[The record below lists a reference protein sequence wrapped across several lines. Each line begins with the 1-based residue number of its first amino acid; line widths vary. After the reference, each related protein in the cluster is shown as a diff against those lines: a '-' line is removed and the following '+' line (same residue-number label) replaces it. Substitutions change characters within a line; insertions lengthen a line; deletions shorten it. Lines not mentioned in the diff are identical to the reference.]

1 MKARLLK
8 SIVVGGLIAAAA
20 VAGYRF
26 WNQRRFD
33 STLAEAL
40 ASIRRGDVETARDR
54 LEPLV
59 ESDPERRDGEAAYWL
74 GTCEWKLNRQDRAAI
89 AFEHVSRNSN
99 YWFKSIRRLVEY
111 DLETG
116 RYRRAEDRIDEARGV
131 ANARRDAKAGA
142 ELREIAIEL
151 LRKEARYDD
160 VKTILLDNIRL
171 RDHEINAVRNLWY
184 LERGG
189 VPLERLAA
197 ELDRAGSKSPDDDRV
212 RLGKARAALLAG
224 KTRESKLW
232 INSCLNKSRDDQPVA
247 RALLD
252 WARIAGDGRAA
263 IDAIS
268 RLRDRS
274 GALDKPLIRS
284 TRAWLRQLTGEV
296 DAERSALRSLL
307 VIEPNNAPALDRL
320 AALDAKSAPADAKKL
335 RERKAEVDR
344 ALDSYAQKITIAAN
358 YNSITSYIDMA
369 RTAESAGLMIDALGW
384 ASVALNADRDHA
396 EAKRIA
402 ERTSAAIAL
411 DPADPTDSWESLRS
425 EFGSIAAGSNLVQ
438 TGAKPNDRS
447 TDSRSAPRPGDDSKR
462 ESSRDSRSA
471 EKNILIQNDYDP
483 SSNAESN
490 RFVDGIAF
498 EDLAAKSGL
507 KFTYDNGESSVKHMP
522 EMNGGG
528 VALLDYDGDGL
539 LDVYFTQGGS
549 FPPDRK
555 KSHHGDRLYRAG
567 RDGTFKD
574 VTKQSHLDDFPEG
587 YAQGVAVGD
596 YDGDG
601 DPDLFTARW
610 GSYAL
615 YRNEGNGTFADV
627 TDAAGLGGFRDWPTS
642 AAWADLDRDG
652 DLDLYVCHYLKW
664 DPAHPLVCP
673 RDDGKPVHCGPR
685 NLESLPDHVFKNE
698 NGKFIDMTESSGI
711 VDKDGRGLGVIA
723 TDFDRDGEIDLF
735 VSNDGTANFLFHNLG
750 DWRFEE
756 VGHTAGVAANA
767 LGGYQAGMGIARGD
781 LDGDGE
787 LDLIVTNFYGES
799 TSFFQGIGS
808 GLFTDRTGAIGLRAH
823 TRGLLGFGV
832 KMCDINNDGI
842 ADLITANGHVNELIG
857 IPYQMPV
864 QLLIGTGGGRSIDAT
879 NLAGP
884 ALSRPRLGRALAAG
898 DLDDDGRIDAVVLF
912 LNTPAAYLHNISKN
926 ENRFVSIKLEGTK
939 SNRDAI
945 GARVTLYAGKIVRTA
960 ERYGGAGF
968 HAAED
973 LRLHFGLGQ
982 EKQVDRVEIA
992 WPSGLV
998 ETIGPLEVDA
1008 FYHVREGEAKARLI
1022 RKIAAK
1028 R

>member
-1 MKARLLK
+1 MKARLLLT
-8 SIVVGGLIAAAA
+8 IGLMIAVAAA
-20 VAGYRF
+20 VAGSVV

-33 STLAEAL
+33 STLADAL
-40 ASIRRGDVETARDR
+40 ASIKKGDVATARDR
-54 LEPLV
+54 LQALV
-59 ESDPERRDGEAAYWL
+59 QSDPDRRDGEASYWL
-74 GTCEWKLNRQDRAAI
+74 GTCEWKLNRRDRAVQ
-89 AFEHVSRNSN
+89 AFEHVSEHNPHVLKTVR
-99 YWFKSIRRLVEY
+99 YLVEY
-111 DLETG
+111 DLESG
-116 RYRRAEDRIDEARGV
+116 RYADAENRLAHVTTAMITA
-131 ANARRDAKAGA
+131 AHDAKARA
-142 ELREIAIEL
+142 ELREITIDL
-151 LRKEARYDD
+151 LRREARYDD
-160 VKTILLDNIRL
+160 VKRILLENISL

-189 VPLERLAA
+189 VPLAQLTA
-197 ELDRAGSKSPDDDRV
+197 ELDRAASKAPSDLRV

-224 KTRESKLW
+224 RTLESKVWLDQ
-232 INSCLNKSRDDQPVA
+232 CMNKQNNDPAVLRT
-247 RALLD
+247 LLD
-252 WARIAGDGRAA
+252 WARVAGDPRAA

-268 RLRDRS
+268 RLRDRA
-274 GALDKPLIRS
+274 GDFDKPLIRS
-284 TRAWLRQLTGEV
+284 TRAWLRQVLGES
-296 DAERSALRSLL
+296 DAERSALRALL
-307 VIEPNNAPALDRL
+307 EIEPNNAQSLDRL
-320 AALDAKSAPADAKKL
+320 AALEAKTAPAQAVKL

-344 ALDSYAQKITIAAN
+344 ALDSYAQKITIAGN

-369 RTAESAGLMIDALGW
+369 RTAESAGLLIDAFGW
-384 ASVALNADRDHA
+384 ASIALSVDRDHA
-396 EAKRIA
+396 EARRIA
-402 ERTSAAIAL
+402 DRTRSALAL
-411 DPADPTDSWESLRS
+411 DPADLTDSWERLRD
-425 EFGSIAAGSNLVQ
+425 EFGSIAAGSRLIGGG
-438 TGAKPNDRS
+438 TAETAPRAR
-447 TDSRSAPRPGDDSKR
+447 SRSER
-462 ESSRDSRSA
+462 ETSPA
-471 EKNILIQNDYDP
+471 TANIHDQKDRALLLGGE
-483 SSNAESN
+483 SNA
-490 RFVDGIAF
+490 FVGGVAF
-498 EDLAAKSGL
+498 EDRAAKSGL

-528 VALLDYDGDGL
+528 VALLDYDGDGR
-539 LDVYFTQGGS
+539 LDVYLTQGGV

-555 KSHHGDRLYRAG
+555 KSHHGDRLYRSKG
-567 RDGTFKD
+567 DGTFED

-601 DPDLFTARW
+601 DPDLFVARW

-615 YRNEGNGTFADV
+615 YRNEGNGTFADI
-627 TDAAGLGGFRDWPTS
+627 THEAGLGGFRDWPTS

-685 NLESLPDHVFKNE
+685 NMESLPDHVFKNE
-698 NGKFIDMTESSGI
+698 NGRFIDMTVSSGI
-711 VDKDGRGLGVIA
+711 VDQDGRGLGVIA
-723 TDFDRDGEIDLF
+723 TDFDRDGLIDVF
-735 VSNDGTANFLFHNLG
+735 VSNDGTANFLFHNMG
-750 DWRFEE
+750 NWKFEE
-756 VGHTAGVAANA
+756 VGHSAGVAANA

-832 KMCDINNDGI
+832 KLCDVNNDGI

-884 ALSRPRLGRALAAG
+884 ALSTPRLGRALAAG
-898 DLDDDGRIDAVVLF
+898 DLDDDGRIDAVVVF
-912 LNTPAAYLHNISKN
+912 LNTPVSYLHNITKN

-945 GARVTLYAGKIVRTA
+945 GARVTLYAGKIVRLA

-973 LRLHFGLGQ
+973 LRLHFGVGQ
-982 EKQVDRVEIA
+982 EKLVDRVEIA

-1008 FYHVREGEAKARLI
+1008 FYHVREGESKARLI